1 MAILPLPER
10 GQPLDVTYIY
20 QIVQSINELYTQV
33 APSKIGYL
41 VVDTERNGPQTTKTS
56 GANVIGGYELV
67 SASSLQAAASSVP
80 WSHDF
85 EKEFRYPPIVTAT
98 AFNKGVNDA
107 GKDVTVTINSITT
120 SKVEGTVKFNLG
132 GETTMGINIIA
143 VGIPNS

>member
-20 QIVQSINELYTQV
+20 QIVQSVNELYTQV
-33 APSKIGYL
+33 APSKRGYL
-41 VVDTERNGPQTTKTS
+41 VVDTDRNGPQTVKTS
-56 GANVIGGYELV
+56 EASVIGGYELV
-67 SASSLQAAASSVP
+67 STSSLQTAGSSLP
-80 WSHDF
+80 WFHDF

-98 AFNKGVNDA
+98 AYNKGTNDS

>member
-1 MAILPLPER
+1 MPILPVPER

-20 QIVQSINELYTQV
+20 QIVQSVNELYTQV
-33 APSKIGYL
+33 APSKRGYL
-41 VVDTERNGPQTTKTS
+41 VVDTDRNGSQTVKTS
-56 GANVIGGYELV
+56 EASVVGGYEQV
-67 SASSLQAAASSVP
+67 STSSLQTAGTSLS

-98 AFNKGVNDA
+98 AYNKGASDA

-132 GETTMGINIIA
+132 GETTMGINLIA

>member
-20 QIVQSINELYTQV
+20 QIVQSVNELYTQV

-41 VVDTERNGPQTTKTS
+41 VVDTERNGPQTAKTS

-67 SASSLQAAASSVP
+67 SPSSLQAAGSSLP

-85 EKEFRYPPIVTAT
+85 EKEFKYPPIVTAT
-98 AFNKGVNDA
+98 AFNKGVNDS